1 MLLIFRGRLRMAV
14 WVMLAHYCYLRPSE
28 CQAIRHDDLV
38 APSSAV
44 STCWTVVVAPSVVG
58 RPTKTGTVDETVRM
72 DMDDMAW
79 LGPVLAKLKEHT
91 APGQSV
97 WDFTY
102 PMLTAELRE
111 ISALLGID
119 IVPYQLRHSGPS
131 WDATQQRRTLE
142 QIQKR
147 GRWKTFSSVC
157 RYEKGGRSL
166 QSFQELDVDV
176 RGYCETAVALLSDV
190 MLGKVAAPRL

>member
-1 MLLIFRGRLRMAV
+1 MAI
-14 WVMLAHYCYLRPSE
+14 WVLLAHYCYLRPSE

-38 APSSAV
+38 EPHAAV
-44 STCWTVVVAPSVVG
+44 STCWTLVVAPSTVG
-58 RPTKTGTVDETVRM
+58 KPTKTGTVDETVRL
-72 DMDDMAW
+72 DMDDMKW

-91 APGQSV
+91 KKGECV

-111 ISALLGID
+111 ISALLKID
-119 IVPYQLRHSGPS
+119 IVPCQFRHSGPS

-157 RYEKGGRSL
+157 RYEKGGRFL
-166 QSFQELDVDV
+166 QAFQELGGDV
-176 RGYCETAVALLSDV
+176 RSYCDSAVTLLSDV
-190 MLGKVAAPRL
+190 MLGKMAAPRL